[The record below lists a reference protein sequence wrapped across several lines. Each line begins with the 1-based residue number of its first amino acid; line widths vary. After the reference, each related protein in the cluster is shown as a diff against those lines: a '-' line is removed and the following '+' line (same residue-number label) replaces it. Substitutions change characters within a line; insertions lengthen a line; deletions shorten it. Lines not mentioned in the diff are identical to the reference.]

1 MCAARHR
8 HSACAT
14 PRSAGTSRRL
24 PWLMRALNR
33 LGHALTHCG
42 LPPLRLS
49 DAALMAA
56 AQRRTGLSD
65 WGDAS
70 FQEAFRR
77 LLEAYERTAQLHVLG
92 RLALRQECLRLL
104 SNRLHMQEDLQRCPR
119 IAHTPIKKP
128 LVIVGLPRTGTTVLH
143 YLLAQDPSARVPR
156 LWELLQP
163 SPPPCPE
170 TVATEPRRKQA
181 EQMIRRAL
189 ALAPHFQ
196 ALHPLSATGPEE
208 CVFLFQHT
216 FMSVVF
222 EAYGEVPDYITW
234 LLHQDLTPAY
244 RYYRQ
249 QLQVLQWRWP
259 GDHWVLK
266 SPHHLFFL
274 DVLLTVF
281 PDACVV
287 QTHRDPATALA
298 SLCSLMATTRSLY
311 SQCVAAQR
319 LGAQCLATW
328 GTALD
333 RMLRVRA
340 AADPARFYDL
350 QYEDLLA
357 DPMEAV
363 SRIYGYFGY
372 TAPPGME
379 AGMQRWLA
387 AHPQHQHGV
396 HQYTLRQFGLDRTT
410 VARRCAAYLHR
421 FPGPP
426 GVVET
431 IQRHDSGTEDR

>member
-1 MCAARHR
+1 
-8 HSACAT
+8 
-14 PRSAGTSRRL
+14 
-24 PWLMRALNR
+24 
-33 LGHALTHCG
+33 
-42 LPPLRLS
+42 
-49 DAALMAA
+49 MA
-56 AQRRTGLSD
+56 
-65 WGDAS
+65 
-70 FQEAFRR
+70 
-77 LLEAYERTAQLHVLG
+77 
-92 RLALRQECLRLL
+92 
-104 SNRLHMQEDLQRCPR
+104 
-119 IAHTPIKKP
+119 
-128 LVIVGLPRTGTTVLH
+128 
-143 YLLAQDPSARVPR
+143 
-156 LWELLQP
+156 
-163 SPPPCPE
+163 
-170 TVATEPRRKQA
+170 VA
-181 EQMIRRAL
+181 
-189 ALAPHFQ
+189 
-196 ALHPLSATGPEE
+196 
-208 CVFLFQHT
+208 
-216 FMSVVF
+216 
-222 EAYGEVPDYITW
+222 
-234 LLHQDLTPAY
+234 
-244 RYYRQ
+244 
-249 QLQVLQWRWP
+249 

-333 RMLRVRA
+333 RMLARA

-372 TAPPGME
+372 TAPPGMD

-396 HQYTLRQFGLDRTT
+396 HQYTLSQFGLDRHGCTALRGLSPS
-410 VARRCAAYLHR
+410 VSWPSRR
-421 FPGPP
+421 
-426 GVVET
+426 VET
-431 IQRHDSGTEDR
+431 IQGHDSGTEDR

>member
-1 MCAARHR
+1 
-8 HSACAT
+8 
-14 PRSAGTSRRL
+14 
-24 PWLMRALNR
+24 
-33 LGHALTHCG
+33 
-42 LPPLRLS
+42 
-49 DAALMAA
+49 
-56 AQRRTGLSD
+56 
-65 WGDAS
+65 
-70 FQEAFRR
+70 
-77 LLEAYERTAQLHVLG
+77 
-92 RLALRQECLRLL
+92 
-104 SNRLHMQEDLQRCPR
+104 
-119 IAHTPIKKP
+119 
-128 LVIVGLPRTGTTVLH
+128 
-143 YLLAQDPSARVPR
+143 
-156 LWELLQP
+156 
-163 SPPPCPE
+163 
-170 TVATEPRRKQA
+170 
-181 EQMIRRAL
+181 
-189 ALAPHFQ
+189 
-196 ALHPLSATGPEE
+196 
-208 CVFLFQHT
+208 
-216 FMSVVF
+216 MSVVF

-281 PDACVV
+281 PDVCVV

-298 SLCSLMATTRSLY
+298 SLCSLLATTRSLY
-311 SQCVAAQR
+311 SQGVAAQR

-396 HQYTLRQFGLDRTT
+396 HQYTLSQFGLDRTT
-410 VARRCAAYLHR
+410 VVRRCAAYLHR

>member
-1 MCAARHR
+1 MRAIN
-8 HSACAT
+8 SL
-14 PRSAGTSRRL
+14 G
-24 PWLMRALNR
+24 RALNS
-33 LGHALTHCG
+33 CG

-49 DAALMAA
+49 AVALMAA

-70 FQEAFRR
+70 FREAFRR
-77 LLEAYERTAQLHVLG
+77 LLEAYERTAQLHLLG

-104 SNRLHMQEDLQRCPR
+104 SNRLRIQEDLKRFPLIEQ
-119 IAHTPIKKP
+119 TPIKKP
-128 LVIVGLPRTGTTVLH
+128 LVIVGLPRTGTTLLH
-143 YLLAQDPSARVPR
+143 HLLAQDPSARVPR

-163 SPPPCPE
+163 SPPPCPG
-170 TVATEPRRKQA
+170 TLATEPRLKQA
-181 EQMIRRAL
+181 EQLIRRAIT
-189 ALAPHFQ
+189 LAPHFQ

-208 CVFLFQHT
+208 CLFLFQHA

-234 LLHQDLTPAY
+234 LLHQDLTSVY
-244 RYYRQ
+244 RYYQQ

-298 SLCSLMATTRSLY
+298 SLCSLLATTRSLY
-311 SQCVAAQR
+311 SQRVAAQR
-319 LGAQCLATW
+319 LGNQCLATW

-357 DPMEAV
+357 DPMDAV

-379 AGMQRWLA
+379 ASMQRWLT
-387 AHPQHQHGV
+387 AHPQHQYGV

-421 FPGPP
+421 FHIPP
-426 GVVET
+426 EAVET
-431 IQRHDSGTEDR
+431 RQGHDSGTEDR